1 MNKNII
7 NQTLVVLVT
16 SVILYFSGFHLVSMQ
31 GIKNIFD
38 GFIVMIFFINF
49 FPFLVNFIRLAYKFI
64 QSLSNLLAI

>member
-7 NQTLVVLVT
+7 NQTVVVLVT
-16 SVILYFSGFHLVSMQ
+16 SIILYFSGFHLASMQ
-31 GIKNIFD
+31 GIRNLYD

-49 FPFLVNFIRLAYKFI
+49 FPFLVNAIRLIYKFI